1 MPWRVALKYAQKD
14 WRSFSA
20 LAVPSIITPWR
31 SGASLNRAAARI
43 RMYFLY
49 NLVTAAGVILL
60 APYVLLSGARRQK
73 YLPSLPQRLGYKFP
87 PQLAAKGDLAS
98 PAIWLHAVSVGEV
111 LAALPFARCLKERF
125 PRWRLV
131 VSTTTATG
139 QKLARERMAFADSV
153 FYFPFDWNGPVRRAF
168 LAVQPGVIVVLE
180 TEIWPN
186 LLRHARKTGVPV
198 VFVNGRLSD
207 KSFRGFSRAA
217 KASGGLL
224 GNFLRRI
231 LNDATLY
238 IVQSHHDA
246 SRLMALGAAAERV
259 LVSGNMKYDMAP
271 PAANLFVTW
280 LQDELKRAQHGP
292 VIVAGSV
299 IAGEEPLVLEAF
311 AAICRKWPQAL
322 LILAPRK
329 PERFAAACDLVA
341 QSGWRAIRRSELS
354 IDGISPGTLAISA
367 LSTGSTGSARP
378 GGSVLVLDT
387 IGELAAVY
395 SLADAVFVGGSLNP
409 GSGGHNPLEPA
420 AFAKPP
426 VFGRSMDN
434 FRDIAAALLESG
446 AAIQV
451 DSAAELGAAW
461 AELLENVPRRVQMG
475 FAAREIVERN
485 RGATAATLDRLAA
498 VIDARR
504 ASP

>member
-1 MPWRVALKYAQKD
+1 
-14 WRSFSA
+14 
-20 LAVPSIITPWR
+20 
-31 SGASLNRAAARI
+31 
-43 RMYFLY
+43 MYFLY
-49 NLVTAAGVILL
+49 TLITAAGVILL
-60 APYVLLSGARRQK
+60 APYILLSGARRQK
-73 YLPSLPQRLGYKFP
+73 YLPSLPQRLGFKFP
-87 PQLAAKGDLAS
+87 PQLSAKDDLAS

-168 LAVQPGVIVVLE
+168 RAVQPGVIVVLE

-186 LLRHARKTGVPV
+186 LLRRARKTGVPV

-207 KSFRGFSRAA
+207 KSFRGFSRAVR
-217 KASGGLL
+217 ASGGLL

-246 SRLMALGAAAERV
+246 SRLMALGAASDRV
-259 LVSGNMKYDMAP
+259 LVSGNMKYDMAA
-271 PAANLFVTW
+271 PAPNAFVTC
-280 LQDELKRAQHGP
+280 LQDELKRSRRGP

-299 IAGEEPLVLEAF
+299 IAGEEPPVLEAF
-311 AAICRKWPQAL
+311 AAIRQKWPQAL

-329 PERFAAACDLVA
+329 PERFAAAYDLVT
-341 QSGWRAIRRSELS
+341 QSGWQAIRRSELS
-354 IDGISPGTLAISA
+354 FDGISAGSLANAA
-367 LSTGSTGSARP
+367 LSTGLTGSAA
-378 GGSVLVLDT
+378 SVLLLDT
-387 IGELAAVY
+387 IGELASVY
-395 SLADAVFVGGSLNP
+395 SLADVVFVGGSLQP

-426 VFGRSMDN
+426 VFGCSMDN

-446 AAIQV
+446 AAIRV
-451 DSAAELGAAW
+451 DSAADLAAAW
-461 AELLENVPRRVQMG
+461 AELLENAPRRVQMG

-504 ASP
+504 ACP

>member
-1 MPWRVALKYAQKD
+1 L
-14 WRSFSA
+14 
-20 LAVPSIITPWR
+20 
-31 SGASLNRAAARI
+31 GASLNRGAAARI
-43 RMYFLY
+43 CMYFLY
-49 NLVTAAGVILL
+49 NLVTAAGIILL
-60 APYVLLSGARRQK
+60 APYVLLSSARRQK
-73 YLPSLPQRLGYKFP
+73 YLPSLSQRLGFKFP
-87 PQLAAKGDLAS
+87 PQLTAKDDLVA

-131 VSTTTATG
+131 ISTTTATG
-139 QKLARERMAFADSV
+139 HKLALERMGFADAV
-153 FYFPFDWNGPVRRAF
+153 FYFPFDWNGPVKRAF
-168 LAVQPGVIVVLE
+168 RAARPGVIVVLE

-207 KSFRGFSRAA
+207 KSFRGFSRAV
-217 KASGGLL
+217 KASGGVL
-224 GNFLRRI
+224 GKFLRRI

-238 IVQSHHDA
+238 IVQTPQDA
-246 SRLMALGAAAERV
+246 SRLTALGAAADRV
-259 LVSGNMKYDMAP
+259 LVSGNMKYDMAVP
-271 PAANLFVTW
+271 GPNAFVSW
-280 LQDELKRAQHGP
+280 LQEELQRSQRSP

-299 IAGEEPLVLEAF
+299 IAGEEPPVLEAF
-311 AAICRKWPQAL
+311 AAIRQKWPHAL

-329 PERFAAACDLVA
+329 PERFAAACDLVT

-354 IDGISPGTLAISA
+354 LDDISA
-367 LSTGSTGSARP
+367 GSLGNAAELAN
-378 GGSVLVLDT
+378 GVLLLDT

-395 SLADAVFVGGSLNP
+395 SLADVVFIGGSLKP
-409 GSGGHNPLEPA
+409 GAGGHNPLEPA

-451 DSAAELGAAW
+451 DSAADLSAAW
-461 AELLENVPRRVQMG
+461 AELLENAPRRAHMG
-475 FAAREIVERN
+475 LAAREIVERN
-485 RGATAATLDRLAA
+485 RGATAATLHRLAA

-504 ASP
+504 AYP

>member
-1 MPWRVALKYAQKD
+1 MPWCVALKYAQKD

-73 YLPSLPQRLGYKFP
+73 YLPSLPQRLGFKFP
-87 PQLAAKGDLAS
+87 PQLTAKDDLVS

-111 LAALPFARCLKERF
+111 LAALPFARCLKDRF

-139 QKLARERMAFADSV
+139 QKLARERMAFADAV

-168 LAVQPGVIVVLE
+168 QAVRPGVIVVLE

-186 LLRHARKTGVPV
+186 LLRHARKTEVPV

-207 KSFRGFSRAA
+207 KSFRGFTRAV
-217 KASGGLL
+217 KASGGVL

-246 SRLMALGAAAERV
+246 SRLTALGAAPDRV
-259 LVSGNMKYDMAP
+259 LVSGNMKYDMAAP
-271 PAANLFVTW
+271 DANAFVTW
-280 LQDELKRAQHGP
+280 LQDELKRSKRGP

-299 IAGEEPLVLEAF
+299 IAGEEPPVLEAF
-311 AAICRKWPQAL
+311 AAIRQKWPQAL

-329 PERFAAACDLVA
+329 PERFAAACDLVT
-341 QSGWRAIRRSELS
+341 QSGWRAIRRSDVSL
-354 IDGISPGTLAISA
+354 DGTSAGSLANA
-367 LSTGSTGSARP
+367 
-378 GGSVLVLDT
+378 SVLVLDT

-395 SLADAVFVGGSLNP
+395 SLADAVFIGGSLNP

-451 DSAAELGAAW
+451 DSAADLAAAW
-461 AELLENVPRRVQMG
+461 AELLENAPRRVQMG

-504 ASP
+504 ANS

>member
-1 MPWRVALKYAQKD
+1 MPWCVALKYAQKN

-73 YLPSLPQRLGYKFP
+73 YLPSLPQRLGFKFP
-87 PQLAAKGDLAS
+87 PQLTAKDDLVS

-111 LAALPFARCLKERF
+111 LAALPFARCLKDRF

-139 QKLARERMAFADSV
+139 QKLARERMAFADAV

-168 LAVQPGVIVVLE
+168 QAVRPGVIVVLE

-186 LLRHARKTGVPV
+186 LLRHARKTEVPV

-207 KSFRGFSRAA
+207 KSFRGFTRAV
-217 KASGGLL
+217 KASGGVL

-246 SRLMALGAAAERV
+246 SRLTALGAAPDRV
-259 LVSGNMKYDMAP
+259 LVSGNMKYDMAAP
-271 PAANLFVTW
+271 DANAFVTW
-280 LQDELKRAQHGP
+280 LQDELKRSKRGP

-299 IAGEEPLVLEAF
+299 IAGEEPPVLEAF
-311 AAICRKWPQAL
+311 AAIRQKWPQAL

-329 PERFAAACDLVA
+329 PERFAAACDLVT
-341 QSGWRAIRRSELS
+341 QSGWRAIRRSDVSL
-354 IDGISPGTLAISA
+354 DGTSAGSLANA
-367 LSTGSTGSARP
+367 
-378 GGSVLVLDT
+378 SVLVLDT

-395 SLADAVFVGGSLNP
+395 SLADAVFIGGSLNP

-451 DSAAELGAAW
+451 DSAADLAAAW
-461 AELLENVPRRVQMG
+461 AELLENAPRRVQMG

-504 ASP
+504 ANS

>member
-1 MPWRVALKYAQKD
+1 LPWRAALKYAQKD
-14 WRSFSA
+14 RRSFSA

-73 YLPSLPQRLGYKFP
+73 YLPSLPQRLGFNFP
-87 PQLAAKGDLAS
+87 PQLAAKDDLTA

-111 LAALPFARCLKERF
+111 LAALSFARCLKERF

-139 QKLARERMAFADSV
+139 QKLAHERMAFADAV

-168 LAVQPGVIVVLE
+168 RAVRPGVIVVLE

-207 KSFRGFSRAA
+207 KSFRGFTRAV
-217 KASGGLL
+217 KASGGVL

-238 IVQSHHDA
+238 IVQSHQDA
-246 SRLMALGAAAERV
+246 SRLMALGAAADRV
-259 LVSGNMKYDMAP
+259 LVSGNMKYDMAA
-271 PAANLFVTW
+271 PAANAFVTW
-280 LQDELKRAQHGP
+280 LQDELRRSQRGP

-299 IAGEEPLVLEAF
+299 IAGEEPPVLEAF
-311 AAICRKWPQAL
+311 AAIRQKWPQAL

-329 PERFAAACDLVA
+329 PERFAAACDLVTQA
-341 QSGWRAIRRSELS
+341 GWRAIRRSALS
-354 IDGISPGTLAISA
+354 LDGISAGSLADAARSH
-367 LSTGSTGSARP
+367 GSI
-378 GGSVLVLDT
+378 LVLDT

-395 SLADAVFVGGSLNP
+395 SLADVVFVGGSLNP
-409 GSGGHNPLEPA
+409 GAGGHNPLEPA

-451 DSAAELGAAW
+451 DSAADLAAAW
-461 AELLENVPRRVQMG
+461 AELLENAPRRVQMG

-504 ASP
+504 ANS

>member
-1 MPWRVALKYAQKD
+1 LSWRVALKYAQKD
-14 WRSFSA
+14 RRSFSA

-60 APYVLLSGARRQK
+60 APYVLLSSARRQK
-73 YLPSLPQRLGYKFP
+73 YLPSLSQRLGFNFP
-87 PQLAAKGDLAS
+87 PQLAAKDDFHA
-98 PAIWLHAVSVGEV
+98 PVIWLHAVSVGEV

-153 FYFPFDWNGPVRRAF
+153 FYFPFDWNGPVCRAF
-168 LAVQPGVIVVLE
+168 QAVRPGVIVVLE

-207 KSFRGFSRAA
+207 KSFRGFSRAV
-217 KASGGLL
+217 KASGGIL

-246 SRLMALGAAAERV
+246 SRLTALGAAPDRV
-259 LVSGNMKYDMAP
+259 LVSGNMKYDMAA
-271 PAANLFVTW
+271 PASNAFVTW
-280 LQDELKRAQHGP
+280 LQDELKRSQRGP

-299 IAGEEPLVLEAF
+299 IAGEEALVLEAF
-311 AAICRKWPQAL
+311 AAVRQKWPQAL

-329 PERFAAACDLVA
+329 PERFAAACDLVT
-341 QSGWRAIRRSELS
+341 QSGGRAIRRSDLS
-354 IDGISPGTLAISA
+354 LNSVSAGSLANAAGSA
-367 LSTGSTGSARP
+367 GSTGSA
-378 GGSVLVLDT
+378 GSVLVLDT

-395 SLADAVFVGGSLNP
+395 SLADAVFVGGSLKP

-420 AFAKPP
+420 AFAKSP
-426 VFGRSMDN
+426 VFGPSMDN
-434 FRDIAAALLESG
+434 FRDIAAALLASG

-451 DSAAELGAAW
+451 DSAADLAAAW
-461 AELLENVPRRVQMG
+461 TELLENASRRAQMG

-485 RGATAATLDRLAA
+485 RGATAVTLDRLAA

-504 ASP
+504 ACP

>member
-1 MPWRVALKYAQKD
+1 MPWCVALKYAQKD
-14 WRSFSA
+14 WRSFSV

-73 YLPSLPQRLGYKFP
+73 YLPSLPQRLGFKFP
-87 PQLAAKGDLAS
+87 PQLTAKGDLVS

-111 LAALPFARCLKERF
+111 LAALPFARCLKDRF

-139 QKLARERMAFADSV
+139 QKLARERMAFADAV

-168 LAVQPGVIVVLE
+168 QAVRPGVIVVLE

-186 LLRHARKTGVPV
+186 LLRHARKTEVPV

-207 KSFRGFSRAA
+207 KSFRGFTRAV
-217 KASGGLL
+217 KASGGVL

-246 SRLMALGAAAERV
+246 SRLTALGAAPDRV
-259 LVSGNMKYDMAP
+259 LVSGNMKYDMAAP
-271 PAANLFVTW
+271 DANAFVTW
-280 LQDELKRAQHGP
+280 LQDELKRSKRGP

-299 IAGEEPLVLEAF
+299 IAGEEPPVLEAF
-311 AAICRKWPQAL
+311 AAIRQKWPQAL

-329 PERFAAACDLVA
+329 PERFAAACDLVT
-341 QSGWRAIRRSELS
+341 QSGWRAIRRSDVSL
-354 IDGISPGTLAISA
+354 DGTSAGSLANA
-367 LSTGSTGSARP
+367 
-378 GGSVLVLDT
+378 SVLVLDT

-395 SLADAVFVGGSLNP
+395 SLADAVFIGGSLNP

-451 DSAAELGAAW
+451 DSAADLAAAW
-461 AELLENVPRRVQMG
+461 AELLENAPRRVQMG

-504 ASP
+504 ANS

>member
-1 MPWRVALKYAQKD
+1 
-14 WRSFSA
+14 
-20 LAVPSIITPWR
+20 
-31 SGASLNRAAARI
+31 
-43 RMYFLY
+43 MYFLY

-60 APYVLLSGARRQK
+60 APYVLLSSARRQK
-73 YLPSLPQRLGYKFP
+73 YLPSLSQRLGFKFP
-87 PQLAAKGDLAS
+87 PQLAAKDDLVS

-168 LAVQPGVIVVLE
+168 QAVRPGVIVVLE

-207 KSFRGFSRAA
+207 KSFRGFSRAV
-217 KASGGLL
+217 KASGGVL

-246 SRLMALGAAAERV
+246 SRLMALGAAADRV
-259 LVSGNMKYDMAP
+259 LVAGNMKYDMPAP
-271 PAANLFVTW
+271 APNAFVTW
-280 LQDELKRAQHGP
+280 LQDELKRSQRGP

-299 IAGEEPLVLEAF
+299 IAGEEPPVLEAF
-311 AAICRKWPQAL
+311 ASIRQKWPQAL

-329 PERFAAACDLVA
+329 PERFAAACELVT
-341 QSGWRAIRRSELS
+341 QSGSRAIRRSELS
-354 IDGISPGTLAISA
+354 LDGISAGSLANA
-367 LSTGSTGSARP
+367 AGSTGPAA
-378 GGSVLVLDT
+378 SVLVLDT

-395 SLADAVFVGGSLNP
+395 GLADAVFIGGSLQP

-426 VFGRSMDN
+426 VFGPSMDN

-451 DSAAELGAAW
+451 DSAGDLAAAW
-461 AELLENVPRRVQMG
+461 AELLENAPRRVQMG

-504 ASP
+504 ADP

>member
-1 MPWRVALKYAQKD
+1 
-14 WRSFSA
+14 
-20 LAVPSIITPWR
+20 
-31 SGASLNRAAARI
+31 
-43 RMYFLY
+43 MYFLY

-60 APYVLLSGARRQK
+60 APYVLLSSARRQK
-73 YLPSLPQRLGYKFP
+73 YLPSLPQRLGFKFP
-87 PQLAAKGDLAS
+87 PQLAAKDDLAS

-131 VSTTTATG
+131 ISTTTATG

-168 LAVQPGVIVVLE
+168 QAVRPGVIVVLE

-207 KSFRGFSRAA
+207 KSFRGFSRAV
-217 KASGGLL
+217 KASGGVL
-224 GNFLRRI
+224 GSFLRRI

-246 SRLMALGAAAERV
+246 SRLMALGAAADRV
-259 LVSGNMKYDMAP
+259 LVAGNMKYDMAA
-271 PAANLFVTW
+271 PAPNAFVTW
-280 LQDELKRAQHGP
+280 LQDELKRSQRGP

-299 IAGEEPLVLEAF
+299 IAGEEPPVLEAF
-311 AAICRKWPQAL
+311 ASIRQKWPQAL

-329 PERFAAACDLVA
+329 PERFAAACELVT
-341 QSGWRAIRRSELS
+341 QSGSRAIRRSELS
-354 IDGISPGTLAISA
+354 LDGISAGSLANAA
-367 LSTGSTGSARP
+367 LSSGSTRSTESTGP

-395 SLADAVFVGGSLNP
+395 SLADAVFVGGSLQP

-426 VFGRSMDN
+426 VFGPSMDN
-434 FRDIAAALLESG
+434 FSRYC
-446 AAIQV
+446 
-451 DSAAELGAAW
+451 
-461 AELLENVPRRVQMG
+461 R
-475 FAAREIVERN
+475 
-485 RGATAATLDRLAA
+485 RLAR
-498 VIDARR
+498 IRR
-504 ASP
+504 RDSGGFGRRPCRRLG